1 MGLQAI
7 PQKLYYPLGEVAEIA
22 GVKVHVL
29 RYWEAEFGLTAAAQ
43 KDEGGERLY
52 AAKDVE
58 RVLAIKRLLID
69 ERHSV
74 AAAKKKLKEE
84 AARPREAPPADP
96 QTERRKLLRQV
107 LTEAA
112 SLKKMLGRP

>member
-22 GVKVHVL
+22 GVKPHVL
-29 RYWEAEFGLTAAAQ
+29 RYWEAEFGLASSQ

-52 AAKDVE
+52 SAKDLE
-58 RVLAIKRLLID
+58 KVLTLKRLLLD

-74 AAAKKKLKEE
+74 ATAKKRLKEE
-84 AARPREAPPADP
+84 AAKPREAPAGDP
-96 QTERRKLLRQV
+96 QTDRKRLLRQV
-107 LTEAA
+107 LTEAE
-112 SLKKMLGRP
+112 SLKKMLGRPE